1 MLTMSPAHSLSVVSE
16 SSRPQP
22 RTGYTRPRAQAV
34 DQFVGDRIRSRRINL
49 GLSLQQIADAIGVT
63 YQQAHKYEKGAN
75 RIAASRLPVIAQA
88 LGVEVSYFFEGLNQ
102 LEAPKP
108 TPQQRMLLEL
118 ARSFQALQ
126 NRRQQAAL
134 CELARAMVKGEIAGD

>member
-1 MLTMSPAHSLSVVSE
+1 VNSAQ
-16 SSRPQP
+16 SSSILGEATRQVP
-22 RTGYTRPRAQAV
+22 RASYTRPRAQAV
-34 DQFVGDRIRSRRINL
+34 DQFVGERIRSRRINL

-75 RIAASRLPVIAQA
+75 RIAASRLPIIAQA
-88 LGVEVSYFFEGLNQ
+88 LGVEVSYFFEGLSQ

-126 NRRQQAAL
+126 SRRQQAAL
-134 CELARAMVKGEIAGD
+134 CELARAMVKAEVSRD